1 MNGKELLVDLLLE
14 RLTGF
19 EDRGVARGKLHGL
32 TGGRIAS
39 LTGIAMLHGEST
51 KTEESDGLASGDSV
65 NDSTKNAVNNSGG
78 LLLAECILSG
88 DFFHKFS
95 FIHD

>member
-32 TGGRIAS
+32 TGGRIAA
-39 LTGIAMLHGEST
+39 LTGITMLHGEST
-51 KTEESDGLASGDSV
+51 ETEESDGLAGGDGV
-65 NDSTKNAVNNSGG
+65 NDSIQNAVNNSGG
-78 LLLAECILSG
+78 LLLAELILSG